1 MTAEQNTK
9 VTTLVLG
16 GASNISVNFKTI
28 DLLLLKKRGA
38 KKKVTYV
45 AFFFL
50 CMALSALI
58 PSNVYSKTYQT
69 TPDFLSENFNSP
81 ILEAKSL
88 WLTPELKKQSSDIL
102 GRNVRGMRVRYY
114 QEGEKTAWIL
124 EEIGKEKPITI
135 GILVNG
141 TLENFHIQH
150 VKVLA
155 FRETRG
161 WEVRYPSFTNQYKNV
176 KMTTDYKLDQYIDGI
191 TGATLSVRALN
202 KTARLA
208 LFYHQQV
215 LTLKK

>member
-1 MTAEQNTK
+1 MTAGQNTK
-9 VTTLVLG
+9 VIMLALAGV
-16 GASNISVNFKTI
+16 SKINIISKVVG
-28 DLLLLKKRGA
+28 LLSLKKKGTQ
-38 KKKVTYV
+38 KKATYV

-50 CMALSALI
+50 HMVLSALI
-58 PSNVYSKTYQT
+58 SSNVYSKTYQT
-69 TPDFLSENFNSP
+69 TPDFLSENFNSS

-88 WLTPELKKQSSDIL
+88 WLTPELKKQSSEIL
-102 GRNVRGMRVRYY
+102 GRNVRGMRIRYY
-114 QEGEKTAWIL
+114 QEGETTAWIL

-176 KMTTDYKLDQYIDGI
+176 KITSDYKLDQYIDGI

-215 LTLKK
+215 LTLNR